1 MSIIHMSPSSSLN
14 QLLVLNGI
22 GIPGRILP
30 AMLSDRMLGPLNTY
44 IPLCLVSGVFMYC
57 WIVVDSTTGLYIWA
71 VVYGLVGAGVQGM
84 FPSALASLTTD
95 LSKMGVRV
103 GMILSI
109 LAFAC
114 LTGSPLTG
122 ALIERGHGSYLYA
135 QIFGGTSII
144 AGAMIIVAARIAGA
158 GYNWRKKL

>member
-1 MSIIHMSPSSSLN
+1 MSPSSSLN

-30 AMLSDRMLGPLNTY
+30 AMLSDRTLGPLNTY
-44 IPLCLVSGVFMYC
+44 IPLCVASGLLLYC
-57 WIVVDSTTGLYIWA
+57 WIAINSATGLYIWV
-71 VVYGLVGAGVQGM
+71 VVYGIVGAGVQGM

-103 GMILSI
+103 GMVLSI

-122 ALIERGHGSYLYA
+122 ALIEKGNGSFLYA
-135 QIFGGTSII
+135 QIFGGTSLLTGSMII
-144 AGAMIIVAARIAGA
+144 AAARIAGT
-158 GYNWRKKL
+158 GYDWRKRL

>member
-1 MSIIHMSPSSSLN
+1 MSTASSLN

-30 AMLSDRMLGPLNTY
+30 AILSDRILGPLNTY
-44 IPLCLVSGVFMYC
+44 IPLCVASGLLLFC
-57 WIVVDSTTGLYIWA
+57 WIAIKSATSLYFWVI
-71 VVYGLVGAGVQGM
+71 VYGLVGAGVQGM

-122 ALIERGHGSYLYA
+122 ALIERGNGSYLYA
-135 QIFGGTSII
+135 QIFGGTSLLT
-144 AGAMIIVAARIAGA
+144 GAMIIVAARIAGT
-158 GYNWRKKL
+158 GYDWRRKL

>member
-1 MSIIHMSPSSSLN
+1 MSPSSSLN

-30 AMLSDRMLGPLNTY
+30 AMVSDRMLGPLNTY
-44 IPLCLVSGVFMYC
+44 IPLCLATGVLLYC
-57 WIVVDSTTGLYIWA
+57 WIAITSTTGLYIWA
-71 VVYGLVGAGVQGM
+71 IVYGLFGAGVQGM

-122 ALIERGHGSYLYA
+122 ALIERGNGSYLYA
-135 QIFGGTSII
+135 QIFGGTSLIV
-144 AGAMIIVAARIAGA
+144 GTMIIVAARIAGT
-158 GYNWRKKL
+158 GYDWRKKL